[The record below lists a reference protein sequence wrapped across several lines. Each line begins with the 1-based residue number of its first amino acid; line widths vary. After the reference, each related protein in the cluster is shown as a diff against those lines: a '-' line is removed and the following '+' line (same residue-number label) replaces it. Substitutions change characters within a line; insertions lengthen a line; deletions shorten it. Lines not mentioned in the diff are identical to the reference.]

1 MVKKFGIFY
10 ENKSGKN
17 VITAHVQKI
26 LFLTQV
32 LPYPLDAGPKIR
44 AYYVLRYLA
53 RQHTITLVTFIRPS
67 DPLDAVEHLQNY
79 CQRVVTVPINRSVW
93 RDASSYSKSLLSDM
107 PFLITRD
114 RVPRME
120 ATLRGIISEER
131 FDAVHADQLWMAAYA
146 LYARKSAEQRGY
158 QPGLILDQH
167 NAVHLIPARM
177 AQNSA
182 NPLIRML
189 LKREARLMALYEA
202 QVCDQF
208 DRVVWVSGDDLK
220 AVESYQS
227 SIQNNPLKTTI
238 IPICIEPQMYNP
250 VLPLPKSDRILFLG
264 GMHWPPNAEG
274 LRWMAHNVLSIV
286 REQIPAAELLAVGK
300 DSPTDLQKTC
310 GLSLPGYV
318 EDVEPIWGGCRV
330 FVVPLLSGGGMRVK
344 ILDAWAHGLPVVST
358 SIGAEGIKIKAGG
371 NILIADTPAGFAQAI
386 VRILR
391 DDDLASQLGS
401 SGRKTVQDTYNWRVI
416 YKDWDQVYSF

>member
-1 MVKKFGIFY
+1 ML
-10 ENKSGKN
+10 
-17 VITAHVQKI
+17 KI

-53 RQHTITLVTFIRPS
+53 RQHAITLVTFIRPS
-67 DPLDAVEHLQNY
+67 DPPDAVEHLQNY
-79 CQRVVTVPINRSVW
+79 CQRVVTVPIDRSVW
-93 RDASSYSKSLLSDM
+93 RDASAYSKSLLSDM
-107 PFLITRD
+107 PFLVTRD
-114 RVPRME
+114 RVPGME
-120 ATLRGIISEER
+120 AALRGIISEER
-131 FDAVHADQLWMAAYA
+131 YDAVHADQLWMAAYA
-146 LYARKSAEQRGY
+146 LYARQSAEQNGY

-182 NPLIRML
+182 NPLIRQI
-189 LKREARLMALYEA
+189 LKREARLMRRYEA

-220 AVESYQS
+220 AIARYQP
-227 SIQNNPLKTTI
+227 SIQKFPLKTSI
-238 IPICIEPQMYNP
+238 IPICTDPQIYNP

-274 LRWMAHNVLSIV
+274 LRWMAQNVLPII
-286 REQIPAAELLAVGK
+286 REQIPDVELLAVGK
-300 DSPTDLQKTC
+300 DPPADLQNTG

-358 SIGAEGIKIKAGG
+358 SIGAEGIKIKAEG
-371 NILIADTPAGFAQAI
+371 NILIADTPVDFAQAI
-386 VRILR
+386 VQILR
-391 DDDLASQLGS
+391 DDDLAGQLGA
-401 SGRKTVQDTYNWRVI
+401 SGRKTVQDTYNWRTI
-416 YKDWDQVYSF
+416 YKDWDKVYTF

>member
-1 MVKKFGIFY
+1 ML
-10 ENKSGKN
+10 
-17 VITAHVQKI
+17 KI

-32 LPYPLDAGPKIR
+32 LPYPLNAGPKIR

-53 RQHTITLVTFIRPS
+53 RQHAISLVTFIRPS
-67 DPLDAVEHLQNY
+67 DPPEAVEHLRNY
-79 CQRVVTVPINRSVW
+79 CQRVVTVPIDRSVW
-93 RDASSYSKSLLSDM
+93 RDASAYSRSLLSGM

-114 RVPRME
+114 RVPGME
-120 ATLRGIISEER
+120 AALRGIISEER

-146 LYARKSAEQRGY
+146 LYSRKSAGQNGY

-182 NPLIRML
+182 NPLIRQI
-189 LKREARLMALYEA
+189 LKREARLIARYES
-202 QVCDQF
+202 QVCDQI
-208 DRVVWVSGDDLK
+208 DRVVWVSSDDLK
-220 AVESYQS
+220 SIARYQP
-227 SIQNNPLKTTI
+227 SIQKLPLKTTI
-238 IPICIEPQMYNP
+238 IPICIDPQIYNP

-274 LRWMAHNVLSIV
+274 LRWMVQNVLPIV
-286 REQIPAAELLAVGK
+286 RKQIPTAELLAVGK
-300 DSPTDLQKTC
+300 DPPADLQNTG

-318 EDVEPIWGGCRV
+318 EDVEPVWGGCRV

-358 SIGAEGIKIKAGG
+358 SIGAEGIKYLDGD
-371 NILIADTPAGFAQAI
+371 NILIADTPLEFSQAI
-386 VRILR
+386 IRILR
-391 DDDLASQLGS
+391 DDDLASQLGT
-401 SGRKTVQDTYNWRVI
+401 SGRKTVQDTYNWRTI
-416 YKDWDQVYSF
+416 YKDWDQVYTFSVQ

>member
-1 MVKKFGIFY
+1 ML
-10 ENKSGKN
+10 
-17 VITAHVQKI
+17 KI

-53 RQHTITLVTFIRPS
+53 RQHAITLLTFIRPS
-67 DPLDAVEHLQNY
+67 DPPEAVEHLQNY
-79 CQRVVTVPINRSVW
+79 CQNVVTVPINRSVR
-93 RDASSYSKSLLSDM
+93 RDVGAYSKSLLSSM

-114 RVPRME
+114 RVPGME
-120 ATLRGIISEER
+120 AALRGIISEER
-131 FDAVHADQLWMAAYA
+131 FDTVHADQLWMAAYA
-146 LYARKSAEQRGY
+146 LYAHKSAGQSGY

-182 NPLIRML
+182 NPLIRQL
-189 LKREARLMALYEA
+189 LKREARLMRRYEA
-202 QVCDQF
+202 QICDQF

-220 AVESYQS
+220 AVTSYQP
-227 SIQNNPLKTTI
+227 SIQKSLLKTTI
-238 IPICIEPQMYNP
+238 IPICIDPQIYNP
-250 VLPLPKSDRILFLG
+250 VLPLPKCDRILFLG

-274 LRWMAHNVLSIV
+274 LRWMAQNVLPIV
-286 REQIPAAELLAVGK
+286 REQIPDVELLAVGK
-300 DSPTDLQKTC
+300 DPPADLQNTG

-318 EDVEPIWGGCRV
+318 EDVEPVWGGCRV

-358 SIGAEGIKIKAGG
+358 TIGAEGIKCLDGED
-371 NILIADTPAGFAQAI
+371 ILIADTPAGFAEAI
-386 VRILR
+386 VRILH
-391 DDDLASQLGS
+391 DDDLASQLGA
-401 SGRKTVQDTYNWRVI
+401 SGRKTVRDIYNWRTI
-416 YKDWDQVYSF
+416 YQDWDQVYSL

>member
-1 MVKKFGIFY
+1 LRR
-10 ENKSGKN
+10 
-17 VITAHVQKI
+17 I

-53 RQHTITLVTFIRPS
+53 RQHAISLVTFIRPS
-67 DPLDAVEHLQNY
+67 DPPEAIEHLQIY
-79 CQRVVTVPINRSVW
+79 CQRVVTLPIDRSVW
-93 RDASSYSKSLLSDM
+93 RDASAYSKSLLSGM

-114 RVPRME
+114 RVPGME
-120 ATLRGIISEER
+120 TALRGIISEDR
-131 FDAVHADQLWMAAYA
+131 FDTVHADQLWMAAYG
-146 LYARKSAEQRGY
+146 LYARKHAEQIGY

-177 AQNSA
+177 SQNSA
-182 NPLIRML
+182 NPLIRQI
-189 LKREARLMALYEA
+189 LKREARLMRRYEA

-208 DRVVWVSGDDLK
+208 DRVVWVSCDDLK
-220 AVESYQS
+220 AIAKYQP
-227 SIQNNPLKTTI
+227 SIQKLPLKTTI
-238 IPICIEPQMYNP
+238 IPICIDHQIFNP

-264 GMHWPPNAEG
+264 GMHWPPNTEG
-274 LRWMAHNVLSIV
+274 LRWMVQNVLPIV
-286 REQIPAAELLAVGK
+286 RKQINTAELLAVGK
-300 DSPTDLQKTC
+300 DPPADLQNTG

-344 ILDAWAHGLPVVST
+344 ILDAWAHGMPVVST

-371 NILIADTPAGFAQAI
+371 NILIADTPAGFAEAI

-391 DDDLASQLGS
+391 DDDLAGQLGA
-401 SGRKTVQDTYNWRVI
+401 SGRKTVQDNYNWRTI
-416 YKDWDQVYSF
+416 YQEWDKVYSF

>member
-1 MVKKFGIFY
+1 ML
-10 ENKSGKN
+10 
-17 VITAHVQKI
+17 KI

-44 AYYVLRYLA
+44 AYYVIRYLA
-53 RQHTITLVTFIRPS
+53 RLHTITLATFIRPS
-67 DPLDAVEHLQNY
+67 DPPDAVGHLQNY
-79 CQRVVTVPINRSVW
+79 CQRVVTVPINRSLW
-93 RDASSYSKSLLSDM
+93 RDASAYSKSLLSDT

-114 RVPRME
+114 QVPRME
-120 ATLRGIISEER
+120 TALRGIISEEQ

-146 LYARKSAEQRGY
+146 LYARKSAGQNGY

-177 AQNSA
+177 AQNSP
-182 NPLIRML
+182 NPLIRQI
-189 LKREARLMALYEA
+189 LKREARLMRRYET

-208 DRVVWVSGDDLK
+208 DRVVWVSGDDFK
-220 AVESYQS
+220 AVASYQP
-227 SIQNNPLKTTI
+227 SIEKMLLKTTI
-238 IPICIEPQMYNP
+238 IPICIDPQIYNP

-274 LRWMAHNVLSIV
+274 LRWMAQNVLPIV
-286 REQIPAAELLAVGK
+286 REQIPDVELLAVGK
-300 DSPTDLQKTC
+300 DPPADLQNSG
-310 GLSLPGYV
+310 GLSLLGYI

-358 SIGAEGIKIKAGG
+358 SIGAEGIEIKAGG
-371 NILIADTPAGFAQAI
+371 NILIADTPAGFAEAI

-391 DDDLASQLGS
+391 DDDMASQLGS
-401 SGRKTVQDTYNWRVI
+401 SGRKTVQYTYNWRTI
-416 YKDWDQVYSF
+416 YRDWDQVYTSNELF

>member
-1 MVKKFGIFY
+1 MD
-10 ENKSGKN
+10 
-17 VITAHVQKI
+17 QI
-26 LFLTQV
+26 LFLNQV

-53 RQHTITLVTFIRPS
+53 RQHAITLVTFIRPS
-67 DPLDAVEHLQNY
+67 DPPEAVEHLHNY

-93 RDASSYSKSLLSDM
+93 RDARAYSKSLLSDM

-114 RVPRME
+114 QVPRME
-120 ATLRGIISEER
+120 TALRGIISEER
-131 FDAVHADQLWMAAYA
+131 FDAVHTDQLWMAAYA
-146 LYARKSAEQRGY
+146 LYARKSAGQNGY

-182 NPLIRML
+182 NPLIRQI
-189 LKREARLMALYEA
+189 LKREARLMRRYEA
-202 QVCDQF
+202 QVCNQF

-220 AVESYQS
+220 AVEKYQP
-227 SIQNNPLKTTI
+227 SIENNPRKTTI
-238 IPICIEPQMYNP
+238 IPICIDPQRYNP

-264 GMHWPPNAEG
+264 GMHWPPNSEG
-274 LRWMAHNVLSIV
+274 LRWMVQNVLPIV
-286 REQIPAAELLAVGK
+286 REQIPDVELLAVGK
-300 DSPTDLQKTC
+300 DPPSDLQNTG

-318 EDVEPIWGGCRV
+318 EDVEPIWDGCRV

-358 SIGAEGIKIKAGG
+358 SIGAEGIEIKAGD

-391 DDDLASQLGS
+391 DDELAGQLGA
-401 SGRKTVQDTYNWRVI
+401 SGRKTVQDTYNWRTI
-416 YKDWDQVYSF
+416 YKDWDQVYTF